1 MPEPVAAA
9 AEETPPVSPTLSGQ
23 RGRKAGY
30 RFIQWNIK
38 WLTNTDPQ
46 RIHHLAKT
54 LYDIGGQTGFVAC
67 VIEEVKAS
75 EGGKSAVKDIVK
87 RLNDKRNKNK
97 RPGSPGVHVQ
107 DYVCCFTDV
116 VNPSKAVQNQE
127 VTAII
132 WNVNRLGNPLEDST
146 GAGYCM
152 LSQEE
157 NIDGTIRIGNT
168 SVLCD
173 LSKEIWVSKQKQV
186 ETPSIFPSMDVKPA
200 LFSFKP
206 NGFEIPFHV
215 IGVHLSQ
222 SREQNLLESV
232 LMQEML
238 YKMAENFEYVIFLG
252 DMNVDHCSNH
262 RIWYQEEEFDNEYD
276 LQYLKPI
283 KDKFFTHYKRVIN
296 KDLPTNLFPF
306 MMSEKSHGCH
316 NDDIW
321 IPKKMFSPFTIEAEN
336 YGGNRERH
344 GGNAGL
350 YEQGSSRPGQI
361 HMIPKFVLTA
371 WDKQTRLFFDEEARR
386 FEANEEIERKKPFE
400 KRFQRGQQ
408 LISNLQMLWSDHRPV
423 SANLKFMPPEQDLIQ
438 QMNAFKIKDDLAYK
452 LIKETPYDVSPDT
465 PYGYQNMI
473 ASELKTFYVSNKMIQ
488 EYGVIETDPKK
499 LWEFF
504 AQKALSPPEKTI
516 KFGEQLFCE
525 DMLSEKLLSFLV
537 LNEEKSKYQ
546 IV

>member
-1 MPEPVAAA
+1 MHEPVVDAAA
-9 AEETPPVSPTLSGQ
+9 AEEAPPVSPNLPVL
-23 RGRKAGY
+23 RGRKPGY

-46 RIHHLAKT
+46 RIDLLAKT
-54 LYDIGGQTGFVAC
+54 LHDIGGPTTGFAVC
-67 VIEEVKAS
+67 VIEEVKVS
-75 EGGKSAVKDIVK
+75 GGKSAVEDIVK
-87 RLNDKRNKNK
+87 LLNEKRNR
-97 RPGSPGVHVQ
+97 RPNSPGGEDVE
-107 DYVCCFTDV
+107 DYVCRFTDV
-116 VNPSKAVQNQE
+116 VNPSKPPQNQE

-132 WNVNRLGNPLEDST
+132 WNVNRLGNLLDT

-152 LSQEE
+152 LVQEE

-173 LSKEIWVSKQKQV
+173 LSKEIWDSKQKQY
-186 ETPSIFPSMDVKPA
+186 ETPNIFPSMDVKPA
-200 LFSFKP
+200 VFSFKP
-206 NGFEIPFHV
+206 DGFVIPFHV

-232 LMQEML
+232 FMQEML
-238 YKMAENFEYVIFLG
+238 YKMAENYEYVIFLG
-252 DMNVDHCSNH
+252 DMNIDHCSNH
-262 RIWYQEEEFDNEYD
+262 RIWYQEEDFDNEYE

-321 IPKKMFSPFTIEAEN
+321 IPKNMFSPFTIEAEN

-344 GGNAGL
+344 GENAGL
-350 YEQGSSRPGQI
+350 YEQGSTRPGQI
-361 HMIPKFVLTA
+361 HTIPTYVLTA
-371 WDKQTRLFFDEEARR
+371 WEKQTRLFFDKEARMIDAD
-386 FEANEEIERKKPFE
+386 EENERTKPFE
-400 KRFQRGQQ
+400 KRFQRGHK

-423 SANLKFMPPEQDLIQ
+423 SANLKFMPPEQDLIER
-438 QMNAFKIKDDLAYK
+438 MNAFKIKDDLAYK

-473 ASELKTFYVSNKMIQ
+473 ASELKTYYVSNTMIQ
-488 EYGVIETDPKK
+488 ENGVIETDPKK

-504 AQKALSPPEKTI
+504 AQKCPSEKTI
-516 KFGEQLFCE
+516 KIGEQLFRE